1 MVAAAARDETVA
13 GRMAHKHPGAS
24 PEDRRAIAG
33 LSSRHAAAVEHY
45 LAGRV
50 DTALPLLEQI
60 VFGCRAVLGERHP
73 DTLTAEGNL
82 AVAYVRAGHDDGRA
96 AVEDAYAA
104 REHEFGPDD
113 PRTLTALECLA
124 TVHRLVGDT
133 GAALR
138 VGEAVV
144 AARERVLGPA
154 HPDTLVSRLGVGLA
168 YGEAHAV
175 RQAVAVLTAA
185 LADAEAAHGPDH
197 RHTIEIRAAL
207 ACCHAVDGELVAA
220 AEGYDRAIA
229 DAAGALGPEHPDTE
243 ALRVERR
250 RLSDPPS
257 PE

>member
-1 MVAAAARDETVA
+1 
-13 GRMAHKHPGAS
+13 MAHKHPGAS
-24 PEDRRAIAG
+24 ADDRRAIAG

-50 DTALPLLEQI
+50 ETALPLLEQI

-82 AVAYVRAGHDDGRA
+82 AVAYVRAGHDDGPA
-96 AVEDAYAA
+96 AVEEACAA

-124 TVHRLVGDT
+124 TVHRLA
-133 GAALR
+133 GAAGEAIR

-175 RQAVAVLTAA
+175 PQAVAVLTAA

-207 ACCHAVDGELVAA
+207 ACCNAVNGELVAA
-220 AEGYDRAIA
+220 AEGYERAIA
-229 DAAGALGPEHPDTE
+229 DAAEALGPEHPDTE
-243 ALRVERR
+243 ALREERR
-250 RLSDPPS
+250 RLCEPPS

>member
-1 MVAAAARDETVA
+1 
-13 GRMAHKHPGAS
+13 MAHKHPGAS

-33 LSSRHAAAVEHY
+33 LSSRHAAAVEQY

-50 DTALPLLEQI
+50 ETALPLLEQI

-82 AVAYVRAGHDDGRA
+82 AVAYVRAGHDDGPA

-124 TVHRLVGDT
+124 TVHRLAGDA
-133 GAALR
+133 GAAIRL
-138 VGEAVV
+138 GEAVV

-168 YGEAHAV
+168 YGEARAMP
-175 RQAVAVLTAA
+175 QAVAVLTAA

-207 ACCHAVDGELVAA
+207 ACCHAVNGELVAA

-229 DAAGALGPEHPDTE
+229 DAAEALGPEHPDTE
-243 ALRVERR
+243 ALREERR
-250 RLSDPPS
+250 RLCEPPS

>member
-1 MVAAAARDETVA
+1 
-13 GRMAHKHPGAS
+13 MAHKHPGTS

-33 LSSRHAAAVEHY
+33 LSARHAAAVEHY
-45 LAGRV
+45 LAGRL

-96 AVEDAYAA
+96 AVEDTYAA
-104 REHEFGPDD
+104 REHEFGSDD

-124 TVHRLVGDT
+124 TVHRLAGDT
-133 GAALR
+133 GAAIR

-154 HPDTLVSRLGVGLA
+154 HPDTLVSRLGLGLA
-168 YGEAHAV
+168 HGEAPAV
-175 RQAVAVLTAA
+175 RQAVAVLAAA
-185 LADAEAAHGPDH
+185 LADAEAAHGPRH

-207 ACCHAVDGELVAA
+207 ACCHAVNGELVAA
-220 AEGYDRAIA
+220 AEAYDRAIV
-229 DAAGALGPEHPDTE
+229 DAVGLLGTDHPVAV
-243 ALRVERR
+243 ALREERCG
-250 RLSDPPS
+250 L

>member
-1 MVAAAARDETVA
+1 MA
-13 GRMAHKHPGAS
+13 GRVAHKHPGAS

-50 DTALPLLEQI
+50 ETALPLLEQI

-82 AVAYVRAGHDDGRA
+82 AVAYVRAGHDDGPA

-104 REHEFGPDD
+104 REHDFGPDD

-124 TVHRLVGDT
+124 TVHRLAGDAGT
-133 GAALR
+133 AIRL
-138 VGEAVV
+138 GEAVV

-168 YGEAHAV
+168 YGEAQAMP
-175 RQAVAVLTAA
+175 QAVAAA
-185 LADAEAAHGPDH
+185 LAEAEAAHGPDH

-207 ACCHAVDGELVAA
+207 ACCHAVNGELVAA

-229 DAAGALGPEHPDTE
+229 DATEALGLEHPDTE
-243 ALRVERR
+243 ALREERG
-250 RLSDPPS
+250 RLCEPPS